1 MSLRDRLEYLA
12 INGKGLAKLIPDLWK
27 SGIIAPQL
35 GIPTLV
41 HSPGIFARY
50 WLTTAR
56 EIEQAALVSPD
67 RTALIDDDGALSYR
81 DLQTQSKNFARYLH
95 QLPVEEIRLGIMAR
109 NGRGIVTPLIS
120 KGYAGATLFLLN
132 IGSSPE
138 QLAGCIEENDINVLV
153 IDSEFADRLPAAGST
168 AADGLHVVIAHEGGE
183 ETGDH
188 PVLSEI
194 VHRRTDVKLPRFP
207 KHGNIVLM
215 SSGTTGVPKGIARPE
230 PKLPTVLT
238 TILDAI
244 PWEVGQNVQMTAS
257 IFHTWGWAMLNIAF
271 ALRSTV
277 ITRRIFD
284 AEACLNDI
292 QEHRCEVL
300 ISSPVF
306 YKSMVA
312 LDNTWDYDAS
322 SLNVIASSGHALSP
336 QVAADTIKRFGPI
349 LANIYG
355 STELTLASAATAQ
368 QIAEDATIG
377 GAVANGTLLKIL
389 DDNGKELPRGEVGK
403 VYLRNATTMVGYTNP
418 KHKLDRVG
426 MLQSI
431 GDLGYIDSNGM
442 LHVLGRADE
451 MIIVGG
457 ENVYPSSVDNVLDT
471 MPGIADHYSKGVD
484 DDETFSRI
492 AAWIVKDPDGPEISA
507 DDVREW
513 VRTRL
518 AEHSVPRDVHF
529 VDELPRN
536 ATGKVIPR
544 KLSA

>member
-12 INGKGLAKLIPDLWK
+12 TNGKGLAKLVPTLLRT
-27 SGIIAPQL
+27 GIIAPGDNPRAL
-35 GIPTLV
+35 LHT
-41 HSPGIFARY
+41 PGIVARY
-50 WLTTAR
+50 WLSTAR
-56 EIEQAALVSPD
+56 EIEQAALICPD
-67 RTALIDDDGALSYR
+67 RPALLDDEGTMTYR
-81 DLQTQSKNFARYLH
+81 DLQQQATTFARYLH
-95 QLPVEEIRLGIMAR
+95 QLPVDEIRLGIMAR
-109 NGRGIVTPLIS
+109 NGRGIVTPLVA
-120 KGYAGATLFLLN
+120 KGYAGATIYLLN
-132 IGSSPE
+132 IGSSSE

-153 IDSEFADRLPAAGST
+153 IDSEFADRLPQPGSAAAT
-168 AADGLHVVIAHEGGE
+168 NLHVVIGHEGGE
-183 ETGDH
+183 DTGEH
-188 PVLSEI
+188 LVLAEI
-194 VHRRTDVKLPRFP
+194 VKRNIEQKLPRFP

-230 PKLPTVLT
+230 PKLPTVLS
-238 TILDAI
+238 TILDAV
-244 PWEVGQNVQMTAS
+244 PWKTNQTVQMTAS

-277 ITRRIFD
+277 VTRRIFD

-306 YKSMVA
+306 YKSMVT
-312 LDNTWDYDAS
+312 LDNTWDYDTS
-322 SLNVIASSGHALSP
+322 SLQVIASSGHALTP
-336 QVAADTIKRFGPI
+336 QVAADTIERFGPI

-355 STELTLASAATAQ
+355 STELTLASAATPQ
-368 QIAEDATIG
+368 QIAEDPTVG
-377 GAVANGTLLKIL
+377 GSIANGTLLKIL
-389 DDNGKELPRGEVGK
+389 DGDGKEVPRGKVGK
-403 VYLRNATTMVGYTNP
+403 IYLRNATTMVGYTNP
-418 KHKLDRVG
+418 KHKLDRIG

-431 GDLGYIDSNGM
+431 GDLGYIDNDGM

-471 MPGIADHYSKGVD
+471 MPGIADHYCKGVD
-484 DDETFSRI
+484 DDATFSRI
-492 AAWIVKDPDGPEISA
+492 AAWIVKDPEGPEITA
-507 DDVREW
+507 DDIRQW

-529 VDELPRN
+529 VDDLPRN

-544 KLSA
+544 QLSA

>member
-1 MSLRDRLEYLA
+1 MPLRDQLEYLGA
-12 INGKGLAKLIPDLWK
+12 NGKGLVRLLPTLWK
-27 SGIIAPQL
+27 SGIISPKDGIRAFVHAPSIL
-35 GIPTLV
+35 
-41 HSPGIFARY
+41 ARY
-50 WLTTAR
+50 WLSTAR
-56 EIEQAALVSPD
+56 EVEQAALIEPD
-67 RTALIDDDGALSYR
+67 RPALIDDDGTLTYR
-81 DLQTQSKNFARYLH
+81 DLQQQATNFARYLH
-95 QLPVEEIRLGIMAR
+95 QLPVNEIRLGIMAR
-109 NGRGIVTPLIS
+109 NGRGIVTPLIA

-132 IGSSPE
+132 IGSSAE

-153 IDSEFADRLPAAGST
+153 IDSEFADRLPEPGSAAAT
-168 AADGLHVVIAHEGGE
+168 GLNVVIAHEGGE
-183 ETGDH
+183 ATGSH

-194 VHRRTDVKLPRFP
+194 ITRKIDQKLPRFP

-230 PKLPTVLT
+230 PKLPTVLS

-244 PWEVGQNVQMTAS
+244 PWEAGYNVQMTAS

-300 ISSPVF
+300 VSSPVF
-306 YKSMVA
+306 YKSMVT

-322 SLNVIASSGHALSP
+322 SLQVIASSGHALSP
-336 QVAADTIKRFGPI
+336 QIAADTIERFGPI

-377 GAVANGTLLKIL
+377 GSIANGTVLKIL
-389 DDNGKELPRGEVGK
+389 DDDGKEVPRGKVGK
-403 VYLRNATTMVGYTNP
+403 IYLRNATTMVGYTNP

-431 GDLGYIDSNGM
+431 GDLGYIDNNGM

-457 ENVYPSSVDNVLDT
+457 ENVYPSSVDNTLDT
-471 MPGIADHYSKGVD
+471 MPGIADHYCKGVD
-484 DDETFSRI
+484 DDATFSRI
-492 AAWIVKDPDGPEISA
+492 AAWVVKDPEGPDITA
-507 DDVREW
+507 DDIRQW

-529 VDELPRN
+529 VDDLPRN

-544 KLSA
+544 KLTA